1 MGGSLVSSE
10 MQSRIPRSL
19 LRYGG
24 ARWHHVGAPVGLI
37 SILLLVYGV
46 GVVALFTTGR
56 VGLVLAITLL
66 VVPVA
71 AALAVVRPEWI
82 LLVVVLLPPSV
93 MGQVPPTQMTAVLL
107 LTLFGFLLQGR
118 LHLGLRTGIY
128 PLVGI
133 IAMAIAMKADTPAD
147 ATAAADDMLRYLVY
161 YTLLMLAAF
170 QATANERIRVDSF
183 VDALILGAVVT
194 AILQPFL
201 HADATFESIARTP
214 FQGQFAYIAAMAFGV
229 SYVRYSLA
237 TGGSRR
243 GLDRLLSVVFLGAT
257 VLGWARTMWVAALFI
272 FALVS
277 RWTGKKSFWIAS
289 SLVLV
294 LAMTVPL
301 VGERILPIGTADITD
316 AETIDRI
323 TTGRSVLWG
332 DLWERGAEAF
342 PWGNGWGYMWSLTP
356 GDIFGFEGEFT
367 TGDNPFVYPHND
379 FLFVFLELG
388 IVGVGLLVAF
398 WLRLV
403 RGIRTV
409 SRARDESVRFG
420 VRVLVPVLVV
430 GFLVQLFDNSLAI
443 RPVAERVFVTAGLV
457 LGLVFHWQRS
467 EDGSLVVEK
476 GLVSSLDI
484 DPRKML

>member
-1 MGGSLVSSE
+1 MGRPLLSE

-19 LRYGG
+19 LPSGR
-24 ARWHHVGAPVGLI
+24 ARWHTVGVPVGLV
-37 SILLLVYGV
+37 SILLLVYGL

-93 MGQVPPTQMTAVLL
+93 MGEVSPTEMIAVLL

-147 ATAAADDMLRYLVY
+147 ATAVADDMLRHLVY

-170 QATANERIRVDSF
+170 QATANERLRVDSF

-194 AILQPFL
+194 AILQPFV
-201 HADATFESIARTP
+201 HAATFESIARTP

-237 TGGSRR
+237 TGVSRR
-243 GLDRLLSVVFLGAT
+243 RLDGLLSIGFLSLT
-257 VLGWARTMWVAALFI
+257 LLGWARIMWIAALFI

-289 SLVLV
+289 SLILV
-294 LAMTVPL
+294 LALTVPL
-301 VGERILPIGTADITD
+301 VGERILPGGTVHITD
-316 AETIDRI
+316 TETIDRI
-323 TTGRSVLWG
+323 TTGRFVLWEE
-332 DLWERGAEAF
+332 LWRRGAEAL

-356 GDIFGFEGEFT
+356 IDLFGLEGEFT
-367 TGDNPFVYPHND
+367 AGDNPFVYPHND

-388 IVGVGLLVAF
+388 ILGLGLLIGF
-398 WLRLV
+398 WIQLLR
-403 RGIRTV
+403 RIRLV
-409 SRARDESVRFG
+409 SRAHDEAARFS
-420 VRVLVPVLVV
+420 VRVLVPILVV
-430 GFLVQLFDNSLAI
+430 GLLVQLFDNGFAI
-443 RPVAERVFVTAGLV
+443 QPVAERFFLAAGLA
-457 LGLVFHWQRS
+457 LGLIFSRQQS
-467 EDGSLVVEK
+467 AAESVVISTRGGPE
-476 GLVSSLDI
+476 LA
-484 DPRKML
+484 